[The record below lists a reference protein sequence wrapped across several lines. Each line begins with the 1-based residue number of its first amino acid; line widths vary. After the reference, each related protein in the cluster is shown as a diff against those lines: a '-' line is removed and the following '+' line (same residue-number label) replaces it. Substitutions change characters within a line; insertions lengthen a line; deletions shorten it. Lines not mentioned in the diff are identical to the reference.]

1 MKAAVLWG
9 LSMLK
14 HRGPAPGAVLAGWGE
29 VRPPGLSRPGGAR
42 SWETGCGYLSPGISH
57 MSRTLSYTPPCESH
71 ICLAVF
77 WFGVPGLHVLPE
89 YVPPEAVHIRSA
101 FSLIVGEQAASGS
114 ASRATVAMLSSIFL
128 EPIVV
133 ASCLVMVCTL
143 PWSETP
149 MAPPRSAP
157 ARPMPARLSSGVS

>member
-9 LSMLK
+9 LSTLK
-14 HRGPAPGAVLAGWGE
+14 HRTPAPKQCSRGGGE
-29 VRPPGLSRPGGAR
+29 IRPPGLSRPGGAR

-114 ASRATVAMLSSIFL
+114 ASRATVAMLSSILL